1 MLKTEMLRGPKNRV
15 MATTLEATRSR
26 EDRGAGTLTKGLALL
41 EAVAAGPQ
49 PLRFTDLLHS
59 QPYPKATLHRLLK
72 TLIEAGMVVYDGD
85 QRSYHPGMRLIR
97 LSHAAW
103 LRSSLADAAR
113 DALDQ
118 LSSEIDET
126 IHLAVLD
133 NAQVLYLDKRMSG
146 QPVTMFSSPG
156 KVGPAHCTGVGK
168 VMLAFLDDDR
178 LEEALARQSFHRF
191 MPATLVT
198 PNALKAELKQIKKD
212 GYGFDREE
220 HEPSIICIAAPILSD
235 RGGVLGA
242 LSVTST
248 TYVNNLDSLAAYA
261 PRLVATAAAIADEAA
276 VRMLPGT

>member
-1 MLKTEMLRGPKNRV
+1 

-85 QRSYHPGMRLIR
+85 QRTYHPGVRLIR

-113 DALDQ
+113 DALDA
-118 LSSEIDET
+118 LSNEIDET

-133 NAQVLYLDKRMSG
+133 DAQVLYLDKRAAG

-168 VMLAFLDDDR
+168 AMLAFLDEDS
-178 LEEALARQSFHRF
+178 LEDALARQSFHRY
-191 MPATLVT
+191 MPSTLTT
-198 PNALKAELKQIKKD
+198 PEALKAELEEIRKD

-220 HEPSIICIAAPILSD
+220 HEVSIICVAAPILSA
-235 RGGVLGA
+235 RGGVLGG

-248 TYVNNLDSLAAYA
+248 TYVNDLDNLAAYA
-261 PRLVATAAAIADEAA
+261 PRLKAAAAAIADEAT